1 MISPALKDITT
12 PGRGDHSNGAK
23 ISQHLC
29 FGTGK
34 PYLDDVTLEPAVSKT
49 LQALVAIA
57 CIVVIAA
64 GGWWMMDRRAELAEE
79 EKMTQIAEE
88 VRDDAQLDRCK
99 RDVANWDA
107 GNQNTAQTRFGEG
120 AEAGIDLC
128 RNLIKL
134 DEIRKSKPSEQ
145 PE

>member
-1 MISPALKDITT
+1 MT
-12 PGRGDHSNGAK
+12 PGRGDHSNGTK
-23 ISQHLC
+23 ISQRLC
-29 FGTGK
+29 FGTAN
-34 PYLDDVTLEPAVSKT
+34 PYFWGITLEPPMNKA

-64 GGWWMMDRRAELAEE
+64 GGWWMMDRRAEQAEE
-79 EKMTQIAEE
+79 ERMAQIAEE

-107 GNQNTAQTRFGEG
+107 GNQNTAQARFGEG